1 MLIEDVCFVEK
12 DGHPH
17 HNQLPEGWI
26 VVNNMIELDEV
37 WVANVVKGIRKG
49 EINTRELTLAQ
60 REEVIAAKIKELKS
74 FFTNQVREFVGNDDE
89 KDPDPV
95 VTARWVLTWKKTDK
109 NKHQAKARLAFRGFQ
124 DPDLFNL
131 DKASPTA
138 ARLGKLSLL
147 FRLQL

>member
-1 MLIEDVCFVEK
+1 MDT
-12 DGHPH
+12 PH

-74 FFTNQVREFVGNDDE
+74 FFTNQVWEFVGNDDE
-89 KDPDPV
+89 KGSRPCCHSTVGLDMEED
-95 VTARWVLTWKKTDK
+95 RQK
-109 NKHQAKARLAFRGFQ
+109 QASSQGKACFPGI
-124 DPDLFNL
+124 PG
-131 DKASPTA
+131 P
-138 ARLGKLSLL
+138 
-147 FRLQL
+147 